1 MGFESG
7 SMAPKA
13 DAARCFVERIGGIGA
28 IGGLGGAP
36 ALLCGEA
43 ATRVVPSPD

>member
-7 SMAPKA
+7 SMAPKV
-13 DAARCFVERIGGIGA
+13 ARCFVESSGGIGE
-28 IGGLGGAP
+28 IGALMVAA

-43 ATRVVPSPD
+43 GTRGIPSSD